1 MAASN
6 DVYIFG
12 DQSVPVLDKLQGLLQ
27 VKDNALLKSFLSDA
41 FWAVRRETNAL
52 SSVDRQP
59 IAQAENLGL
68 LLEVV
73 GKTTSH
79 AALDSSFLCIYEIG
93 YYLEYLNRS
102 QRQHPS
108 ASTTFLGICTGGLAA
123 AAISC
128 SKNVFEISRLGVQ
141 AVTVA
146 FRLGM
151 QVSKRAGLLGYSL
164 PQSWSMVVSSQED
177 KVSESLAA
185 FSDDKNLLA
194 ALQPYISASG
204 PGFTTISGP
213 PDVLDSLKS
222 VDGFSTHRLNIF
234 GPYHCPHAYSAT
246 DLEEAL
252 DSTLK
257 GIDCLENEVLIPL
270 LSCASG
276 SLTVQATF
284 GPLLKE
290 SITNALTKQIR
301 MDRVAHA
308 LLEIAHA
315 NPMTII
321 PINTLATRGLVD
333 WVSQKGATARADVT
347 LEELAKERAEAST
360 RPNAGSVPA
369 DARKIAIIGF
379 SGRFPEA
386 DDLDEFWDLLMK
398 GQDVHKR
405 IPEERFA
412 ADHYDPTGKRKNTSQ
427 IQHGCFLKSAGHFD
441 TKFFYM
447 SPKEAMQTDPAQRLA
462 LLTAYEALEMAGVV
476 PDRTPSTRRH
486 RVGVY
491 YGTTSN
497 DWGEV
502 NSSQDIDTYY
512 IPGANRAF
520 IPGRVNYFFKFT
532 GPSIAVDTA
541 CSSSLAALN
550 IGITSLL
557 NGDCDTAIA
566 GGTNVLTNPDNF
578 AGLDRGHFLSRTGNC
593 KAFDDGADGYCR
605 ADGVGTLVLKRL
617 SDAIADNDPIFGTIL
632 GAHTNHSAE
641 SVSITRP
648 LSSAQEYLFK
658 KLLNESGIHPH
669 DVGYVEMHGTGT
681 QEGDA
686 AEMRSV
692 LNSFAFDHSRPQQK
706 KLWLGSVKANVGH
719 AESAS
724 GVIAVIKVLL
734 MMQKNKIPPHCGIKT
749 KINHGFPLDLS
760 ERGIRIAMGR
770 DQSWPRPLN
779 GKRSVLI
786 NNFSAA
792 GGNTSLLLE
801 DAPAAPAAEHQ
812 PAKDP
817 RTNHVVVV
825 SARSAKALED
835 NLRNLEA
842 FVADSWA
849 PEGELL
855 SQLSYTTTARRVH
868 HRLRVAFVSN
878 SLDDLRRSLFAAS
891 TVAAD
896 VKPIPSVPA
905 KVGFIFTGQG
915 AQQTAMARGYY
926 MSFSSF
932 KSDIHELDSAAKL
945 QGLPSI
951 LPLIQG
957 TVPVEDLSVVVVQ
970 LGTCIIQIAL
980 ARFWISLGI
989 KPSYV
994 MGHSLGEYAALHVA
1008 GVLSVTDTIFLCGRR
1023 AALLEKLCTANTHS
1037 MVAVSKMSADVLE
1050 KQIPSDLAEVACING
1065 TQDTVLS
1072 GSNANID
1079 IVCEKLTQMGHK
1091 MQKLDIPFAFHSSQ
1105 VDVILDELEEL
1116 ASSVKFRE
1124 PTVPMISTL
1133 LGKEIDG
1140 NTVNPQ
1146 YIRRHCR
1153 EKVDFLGA
1161 IQTAQEKGLMDA
1173 SGLCIEIGAHPILTR
1188 MVNAVVGQGMRCCA
1202 TLRRRENHLRT
1213 LADSLCTLHLAG
1225 VPINW
1230 DEYHHDFESSHK
1242 VLPLPKYSWQLE
1254 NYWMQYKGSWCL
1266 TKGSTPT
1273 GNVPAEIAP
1282 APTPIPVPRKP
1293 IRLSDSVHDIVEQ
1306 TLGEDKSFIT
1316 MESDMHDPALFEV
1329 AQNHRVNGLTMA
1341 PSTLFADVAYTLT
1354 KHLIEERGPETSAL
1368 IPSINNM
1375 AIEKALIVREAG
1387 PQLFRASLELDWAT
1401 RHGSMKIYS
1410 VDELGNQTAFH
1421 GECNVDIDHPE
1432 VYNERWQ
1439 SHTYLIERSIAQ
1451 LHEGAVSGSA
1461 QLMRRGMLYKMFSA
1475 SVQYGAAFQG
1485 IKQVCFNSEDLEGT
1499 TEVFLPSGKHQFGLN
1514 PYCCDSLGH
1523 LTGFIMNCSD
1533 SLDLDDHVY
1542 VNHGWRYLHIS
1553 EPYQCDVNYQTHV
1566 RMRAVGSDDSTYT
1579 GDVHVLRDG
1588 KIIGICGG
1596 VCFKKVSRK
1605 VLEVLLGSASTTKA
1619 KAKAPK
1625 QVETPKTDILPE
1637 PVKYSTPALPS
1648 STPYTMPSNVNNTA
1662 APTLAPEPAAPSVGG
1677 GMDLVSEA
1685 LKLLAEEIGSDVSQL
1700 TDSTI
1705 LADLGVDS
1713 LMSLTI
1719 LGNFREELDLD
1730 IPASQF
1736 YECLTVKELKD
1747 FIIGFAGITDDSP
1760 SDSGTEETH
1769 ASTPPSEAPS
1779 PYAQDTKAVPH
1790 VDAAIEKMRALV
1802 HDIPRSTSTILQGTK
1817 QCNKTLFLFP
1827 DGAGS
1832 ATSYVTLPPISSDL
1846 RVVGL
1851 NSPYL
1856 TKPREFK
1863 CALQDITGSYLTEVR
1878 RRQPKGPYHLAG
1890 WSAGG
1895 VSAFDA
1901 ARQLVAEGEV
1911 VESLILI
1918 DSPNPVGLGKLPK
1931 RMYDF
1936 LEKSGIFGAFEMGE
1950 EAAAPPDWLFQ
1961 HFCVFIEA
1969 LDRYEPIPFARGQ
1982 APRTTIIWAAD
1993 GVCKNPNDPR
2003 PEAQPDDPRGMNWLL
2018 DNRSDFGPCGWD
2030 EFIGAQ
2036 NISTFAM
2043 PGANHFTMMR
2053 DPSALPLCGRIR
2065 DAIGI

>member
-1 MAASN
+1 MAALN

-12 DQSVPVLDKLQGLLQ
+12 DQSIPVLDKLQRLMH
-27 VKDNALLKSFLSDA
+27 VKDNALLNSFVNESFL
-41 FWAVRRETNAL
+41 AVRRETNSL
-52 SSVDRQP
+52 SSIDRQS

-68 LLEVV
+68 LLEMV
-73 GKTTSH
+73 GKSTPH
-79 AALDSSFLCIYEIG
+79 AALDSCFLCIYEIG
-93 YYLEYLNRS
+93 YYLEYLYRS
-102 QRQHPS
+102 KRQHPP

-128 SKNVFEISRLGVQ
+128 SQNVFEISRLGVQ

-146 FRLGM
+146 FRAGM
-151 QVSKRAGLLGYSL
+151 QVSKRAELLGYSL
-164 PQSWSMVVSSQED
+164 PESWSIVVSSIQED
-177 KVSESLAA
+177 RISEHVEA
-185 FSDDKNLLA
+185 FSTNTGLPA
-194 ALQPYISASG
+194 ALKPYISAVG
-204 PGFTTISGP
+204 LAPTTISGP
-213 PDVLDSLKS
+213 PDILDSLKS
-222 VDGFSTHRLNIF
+222 LDVFSTHRLSIF

-246 DLEEAL
+246 DLDQVL
-252 DSTLK
+252 DSILR
-257 GIDCLENEVLIPL
+257 GIDCLENEALIPL
-270 LSCASG
+270 LSCVSG
-276 SLTVQATF
+276 SLTVQASF

-290 SITNALTKQIR
+290 ILTNALTKQIR
-301 MDRVAHA
+301 MDRVANS

-315 NPMTII
+315 KQTTII
-321 PINTLATRGLVD
+321 PVNTLATRGLVD
-333 WVSQKGATARADVT
+333 WVSQQGANARAGLT
-347 LEELAKERAEAST
+347 LEDLANERAKGPS
-360 RPNAGSVPA
+360 RPHVTPSPE

-386 DDLDEFWDLLMK
+386 DDLDEFWDLLIK
-398 GQDVHKR
+398 GQDVHKP

-427 IQHGCFLKSAGHFD
+427 IPHGCWLKSAGHFD
-441 TKFFYM
+441 TKFFLM
-447 SPKEAMQTDPAQRLA
+447 SPKEATQTDPAQRLA

-476 PDRTPSTRRH
+476 PDRTPSTRRS

-520 IPGRVNYFFKFT
+520 IPGRINYFFKFT

-541 CSSSLAALN
+541 CSSSLAAIN
-550 IGITSLL
+550 IAITSLL
-557 NGDCDTAIA
+557 NGDCDTAVA

-605 ADGVGTLVLKRL
+605 ADGVGTLILKRL
-617 SDAIADNDPIFGTIL
+617 PDAIADNDPIFGTIL
-632 GAHTNHSAE
+632 GAQTNHSAE

-706 KLWLGSVKANVGH
+706 QLWLGSVKANVGH

-749 KINHGFPLDLS
+749 KINHGFPLDL
-760 ERGIRIAMGR
+760 EQRGVRIAAGG
-770 DQSWPRPLN
+770 DQNWPRPLH

-801 DAPAAPAAEHQ
+801 DAPAGPRVELQ
-812 PAKDP
+812 PAKDSQ
-817 RTNHVVVV
+817 TNHIVVV
-825 SARSAKALED
+825 SARSTKALEE

-842 FVADSWA
+842 FIADSWA

-855 SQLSYTTTARRVH
+855 SQLSYTTTTRRVH
-868 HRLRVAFVSN
+868 HRLRVAFVAN
-878 SLDDLRRSLFAAS
+878 QVDDLRRSLFAAS
-891 TVAAD
+891 TQATE
-896 VKPIPSVPA
+896 VKPIPSMVP
-905 KVGFIFTGQG
+905 KVGFLFTGQG
-915 AQQTAMARGYY
+915 AQETAMAHGYY
-926 MSFSSF
+926 KRFSSF
-932 KSDIHELDSAAKL
+932 RSDIHELDSAAKL

-951 LPLIQG
+951 LPLVQG
-957 TVPVEDLSVVVVQ
+957 MVPVEDLSAVVVQ

-994 MGHSLGEYAALHVA
+994 IGHSLGEYAALHIS
-1008 GVLSVTDTIFLCGRR
+1008 GVLNVIDTIYLCGRR
-1023 AALLEKLCTANTHS
+1023 ATLLERLCTANTHG
-1037 MVAVSKMSADVLE
+1037 MIAVSRASADVLRQ
-1050 KQIPSDLAEVACING
+1050 QIPSGLAEISCING
-1065 TQDTVLS
+1065 TQDIVLS

-1079 IVCEKLTQMGHK
+1079 VVCGKLTQMGHK
-1091 MQKLDIPFAFHSSQ
+1091 FHKLDIPFAFHSSQ
-1105 VDVILDELEEL
+1105 VDVILNELEEL

-1124 PTVPMISTL
+1124 PSIPMVSTL
-1133 LGKEIDG
+1133 LAKVVGSDTI
-1140 NTVNPQ
+1140 NPR

-1153 EKVDFLGA
+1153 DPVDFLGA
-1161 IQTAQEKGLMDA
+1161 IQAAQDNGLMDP
-1173 SGLCIEIGAHPILTR
+1173 SGMCIEIGAHPILTR
-1188 MVNAVVGQGMRCCA
+1188 MVKSIVGQDMQCCA
-1202 TLRRRENHLRT
+1202 TLRRREDHLRT
-1213 LADSLCTLHLAG
+1213 LADSLGSLHLAG
-1225 VPINW
+1225 LPVNW
-1230 DEYHHDFESSHK
+1230 DEYHHDFSSSYK

-1254 NYWMQYKGSWCL
+1254 NYWMQYKHSWCL
-1266 TKGSTPT
+1266 TKGDD
-1273 GNVPAEIAP
+1273 PAEA
-1282 APTPIPVPRKP
+1282 APTPALMPVQRKP
-1293 IRLSDSVHDIVEQ
+1293 VRLTDSVHDVVEQ
-1306 TLGEDKSFIT
+1306 TLSEERSFVT
-1316 MESDMHDPALFEV
+1316 MESDMHDPALFAIAE
-1329 AQNHRVNGLTMA
+1329 NHRVNGLTMA
-1341 PSTLFADVAYTLT
+1341 PSTLFADVAFTLAR
-1354 KHLIEERGPETSAL
+1354 HLMEQRGPEMSAL
-1368 IPSINNM
+1368 MPAINNM
-1375 AIEKALIVREAG
+1375 VIEKALVVKETG
-1387 PQLFRASLELDWAT
+1387 PQLFRASLEVNWT
-1401 RHGSMKIYS
+1401 TMHGSMEIYS
-1410 VDELGNQTAFH
+1410 VDELGKRTALH
-1421 GECNVDIDHPE
+1421 GGCGIDIEDPR
-1432 VYNERWQ
+1432 VYRERWQ
-1439 SHTYLIERSIAQ
+1439 SHTYLIERGIAQ
-1451 LHEGAVSGSA
+1451 LHEGAISGTV

-1475 SVQYGAAFQG
+1475 SVQYGSAFQG
-1485 IKQVCFNSEDLEGT
+1485 INQVWFDSEGLEGT
-1499 TEVFLPSGKHQFGLN
+1499 AEVFLPSGKHQFALN

-1533 SLDLDDHVY
+1533 SLDLDDNVY
-1542 VNHGWRYLHIS
+1542 VNHGWRYLHMA
-1553 EPYQCDVNYQTHV
+1553 EPYQCDVHYQTHV
-1566 RMRAVGSDDSTYT
+1566 KMRAVGSDDSEYT
-1579 GDVHVLRDG
+1579 GDVHVFRDG
-1588 KIIGICGG
+1588 EVVAICGG
-1596 VCFKKVSRK
+1596 VTFKKVSRK
-1605 VLEVLLGSASTTKA
+1605 VLEVLLGPSPISKV

-1625 QVETPKTDILPE
+1625 QVKGPQATALPE
-1637 PVKYSTPALPS
+1637 PVRQSIPVLPS
-1648 STPYTMPSNVNNTA
+1648 AISSNVSSTA
-1662 APTLAPEPAAPSVGG
+1662 APLPALKLAEPQIDVTS
-1677 GMDLVSEA
+1677 DLISEA
-1685 LKLLAEEIGSDVSQL
+1685 LKILADEIGVETGQL
-1700 TDSTI
+1700 TDSTL

-1719 LGNFREELDLD
+1719 LGSFREELDLD

-1736 YECLTVKELKD
+1736 YECVTVKELKD
-1747 FIIGFAGITDDSP
+1747 FIIGFAGISDDSP
-1760 SDSGTEETH
+1760 LGSASGTETH
-1769 ASTPPSEAPS
+1769 VSTPASEIPS
-1779 PYAQDTKAVPH
+1779 PLEQEIVIAKGAPRMDTTIGRIKTMVFD
-1790 VDAAIEKMRALV
+1790 V
-1802 HDIPRSTSTILQGTK
+1802 PRSTSTILQGTK
-1817 QCNKTLFLFP
+1817 QCAKTLFLFP

-1832 ATSYVTLPPISSDL
+1832 ATSYVTLPPISPSL
-1846 RVVGL
+1846 RVIGL

-1863 CALQDITGSYLTEVR
+1863 CALQDITGSYLTELR

-1969 LDRYEPIPFARGQ
+1969 LDRYEPQPFARGQ

-1993 GVCKNPNDPR
+1993 GVCKHPSDPR
-2003 PEAQPDDPRGMNWLL
+2003 PEAQPNDPRGMNWLL

-2030 EFIGAQ
+2030 EFISAQ
-2036 NISTFAM
+2036 NISTFSM
-2043 PGANHFTMMR
+2043 PDANHFTMMR
-2053 DPSALPLCGRIR
+2053 EPSALPLCGIIC
-2065 DAIGI
+2065 DAVGV